1 MGGGAQLWPPPPCGV
16 LFPALLLL
24 MLVVGFGH
32 RSRSSA
38 ARNAE
43 GVAVRRFPLPQRQD
57 VGRCAVRLPR
67 AFDGVLRPLFPF
79 DLCDSSGNR
88 FRAPIGRNVR
98 VVFVVLFFLAG
109 RLDSAAKK
117 LPPLPFFSSSG
128 YLYSSCSRFLMRAWV
143 PLCG

>member
-1 MGGGAQLWPPPPCGV
+1 VGGGAQLWPPPPCGV

-57 VGRCAVRLPR
+57 VGMCGSVTARVRRGPAAVVS
-67 AFDGVLRPLFPF
+67 F
-79 DLCDSSGNR
+79 
-88 FRAPIGRNVR
+88 
-98 VVFVVLFFLAG
+98 
-109 RLDSAAKK
+109 
-117 LPPLPFFSSSG
+117 
-128 YLYSSCSRFLMRAWV
+128 
-143 PLCG
+143 